1 MIMLP
6 DIKKILYATDMSPN
20 ARYAF
25 GYAASL
31 ANQYD
36 AKITIIHVVEELS
49 PTAQLLIGDIIGEK
63 RWSSIRGEKEQSV
76 ITAIRGR
83 LENFCESFYHQMPQ
97 CRLAVARVMVETG
110 PAVGRI
116 IEAAE
121 STDADVI
128 VMGSHGQGVL
138 QEVMIGSTSR
148 RVLRRCKKPVLVV
161 RLPENGGV
169 EM

>member
-1 MIMLP
+1 MIP

-31 ANQYD
+31 ANRYD

-63 RWSSIRGEKEQSV
+63 RWSSLKGEREDTIITTIRE
-76 ITAIRGR
+76 R
-83 LENFCESFYHQMPQ
+83 LENFCESFYREMPQ
-97 CRLAVARVMVETG
+97 CRLAIERVLVETG
-110 PAVGRI
+110 PAVSRI

-128 VMGSHGQGVL
+128 VMGSHGQGML

-148 RVLRRCKKPVLVV
+148 RVLRRCNKPVLVV
-161 RLPENGGV
+161 RLPENGGA
-169 EM
+169 EI

>member
-1 MIMLP
+1 MIP

-31 ANQYD
+31 ANRYN

-63 RWSSIRGEKEQSV
+63 RWSTLKGEKEDV
-76 ITAIRGR
+76 IITTIRKR
-83 LENFCESFYHQMPQ
+83 LENFCESYYLEMPK
-97 CRLAVARVMVETG
+97 CRLAVERVMIENG

-116 IEAAE
+116 IAAAE
-121 STDADVI
+121 TTDADVI
-128 VMGSHGQGVL
+128 VMGSHGQGML

-148 RVLRRCKKPVLVV
+148 RALRR
-161 RLPENGGV
+161 
-169 EM
+169 

>member
-1 MIMLP
+1 MIP

-31 ANQYD
+31 AKQYD

-49 PTAQLLIGDIIGEK
+49 ATAQLLIGDIIGEK
-63 RWSSIRGEKEQSV
+63 RWSALKGEKEDVLIS
-76 ITAIRGR
+76 TIRER
-83 LENFCESFYHQMPQ
+83 LENFCESYYQEMPQ
-97 CRLAVARVMVETG
+97 CRLAVEQVMVENG

-116 IEAAE
+116 IAAAE
-121 STDADVI
+121 SIAADVI
-128 VMGSHGQGVL
+128 VMGSHGQGML

-161 RLPENGGV
+161 RLPENGKT
-169 EM
+169 EI